1 MNGKP
6 GGIVQAPDEG
16 YDANIEVKKIQK
28 YKPAPGVKFVEYD
41 EYGMN
46 KKEGLSKYIST
57 DNSIP
62 DVFIEAPPEMLEK
75 AMMRPR
81 GVFRDYDK
89 DTKEM
94 NAEGKIDYLSYT
106 IIQKELYLIV
116 LLIQIKITM
125 HTRNWRMILSSKS
138 MKTNQHLYQQK
149 QRKNGKIRKRI
160 VILRIKESKFLKISL
175 NKMRPKQP
183 LMSIV

>member
-1 MNGKP
+1 
-6 GGIVQAPDEG
+6 
-16 YDANIEVKKIQK
+16 
-28 YKPAPGVKFVEYD
+28 
-41 EYGMN
+41 MN

-62 DVFIEAPPEMLEK
+62 GVFIEAPPEMLEK

-106 IIQKELYLIV
+106 II
-116 LLIQIKITM
+116 
-125 HTRNWRMILSSKS
+125 
-138 MKTNQHLYQQK
+138 
-149 QRKNGKIRKRI
+149 
-160 VILRIKESKFLKISL
+160 
-175 NKMRPKQP
+175 
-183 LMSIV
+183 